1 MQVDINL
8 GKFIEHGEYRGNLYG
23 TSTDGIRDLIYSGIQ
38 PIICPHYQALKMLST
53 AELKPFIIYIM
64 APPFERLKESRHQ
77 AYARSTF
84 DETSSRAFTDEEFV
98 SMIRLGEKI
107 ESNYGHWIDLTIVNE
122 DLNEAFEHGEGYSKI
137 RSRCTLGPSLMGSMN
152 NFLLPP

>member
-1 MQVDINL
+1 
-8 GKFIEHGEYRGNLYG
+8 
-23 TSTDGIRDLIYSGIQ
+23 
-38 PIICPHYQALKMLST
+38 MLRT

-122 DLNEAFEHGEGYSKI
+122 DLNEAFEQLVKAI
-137 RSRCTLGPSLMGSMN
+137 RRLDQDAHWVPVSWVQ
-152 NFLLPP
+152 